1 LQEEPLQDQ
10 KQDLR
15 VAAAVLGPGFRGSR
29 AEIEPQHKAERAKQL
44 IENWDGDTPPKY
56 LVQLAEGGDV
66 TWVDRK
72 AKLFEVGEYA
82 DKDLRVESHDLQ
94 RLAASLDAPVPVWI
108 EHTETPLEMGYLTD
122 IQAAGNEL
130 FGVLSLTPEADE
142 IIEKSKA
149 KSLSL
154 SVSRD
159 LDRIYEVSI
168 VAKPRIESARLFCS
182 DFTETSTNEWKE
194 KAIAL
199 SEELE
204 ERRFNTYVDEL
215 MRAGKLLPV
224 QRDYALD
231 LLKRAARVGL
241 HETVAQFFNHSPIK
255 VSFGEIA
262 RSSCNRPDIPIEE
275 AEFYSQHFPDL
286 AIDEIARRRI
296 A

>member
-1 LQEEPLQDQ
+1 LQE

-15 VAAAVLGPGFRGSR
+15 VAAAALGPGFRGSR
-29 AEIEPQHKAERAKQL
+29 AEMDSAARSQRAKEL
-44 IENWDGDTPPKY
+44 IEDWAGEPPKY
-56 LVQLAEGGDV
+56 IVALAEGNDV
-66 TWVDRK
+66 NWVDRK

-82 DKDLRVESHDLQ
+82 DKNLRVEAQDLH
-94 RLAASLDAPVPVWI
+94 RLAASLDAPVPIWI

-154 SVSRD
+154 SVSHE

-182 DFTETSTNEWKE
+182 DFTETSANEWKE

-204 ERRFNTYVDEL
+204 ERRFSTYIDEL
-215 MRAGKLLPV
+215 LRAGKLLPV
-224 QRDYALD
+224 QRSSALD
-231 LLKRAARVGL
+231 LLRSAARVGMD
-241 HETVAQFFNHSPIK
+241 ETVERFLEGAPVK

-286 AIDEIARRRI
+286 AIDEIAKRRT